1 MRACPAK
8 RLRDPTQMTIT
19 SAASLPK
26 RISPAPLAR
35 LVIIATG
42 IFSALAAPANE
53 PRNLTT
59 SAAPVNAAAAA
70 ALPAAILT
78 TVVVTGSSVY
88 QPPQLFASYGNA
100 LGRPINRDAARAIV
114 NALADLYLR
123 DGYVKPEVT
132 LDDAL
137 ARQGILRV
145 RVYEA
150 QVSSVV
156 IEGGGKFND
165 ELERIAVRL
174 ENARPLRRDDV
185 PQALR
190 DMRQFAGLAVTAT
203 TRRTSQRNAFDL
215 VVQADFSPVDG
226 VVRMNNRGT
235 DQVGPAFLLGQ
246 VFANGLFGRG
256 EKLGLIFAAATDH
269 DEYLGGGLFFESPL
283 GSRGTRGNV
292 LLFSSHSAPN
302 EAPVNLDDEYTRQRL
317 TLRATHPLRQDAKLT
332 LALSAGFEA
341 DDLTID
347 RLGAA
352 IREDRLRIAE
362 TSLRASWPVGT
373 TQLSA
378 NLQLR
383 QGLDALGAG
392 LTSAYLLADARRAD
406 FLAILAQATV
416 YRRFAER
423 WSLRLDTFAQNS
435 GYVLPDSE
443 RFKIGG
449 DRLGRGFE
457 VAEIAGDSGLGG
469 KLELRRDLK
478 NTESFVGRLSA
489 YTFYDIGAAWKQD
502 QPGRESAATAG
513 IGFAMQGAALTGYLE
528 VAAPLTGP
536 DIEGDRDASLF
547 AELSYRF

>member
-1 MRACPAK
+1 M
-8 RLRDPTQMTIT
+8 QMTIT
-19 SAASLPK
+19 SAASRK
-26 RISPAPLAR
+26 ETNSSAPLASI
-35 LVIIATG
+35 VIIAAG
-42 IFSALAAPANE
+42 ILGSPAAPADEPRRLTTLAAAAPAN
-53 PRNLTT
+53 
-59 SAAPVNAAAAA
+59 AAVAA
-70 ALPAAILT
+70 ALPAAMLT
-78 TVVVTGSSVY
+78 TVLIEGSSAY
-88 QPPQLFASYGNA
+88 QPPQLFTSYSDA

-114 NALADLYLR
+114 NAVADLYLR

-150 QVSSVV
+150 QISSVV
-156 IEGGGKFND
+156 VEGGGKFSG
-165 ELERIAVRL
+165 ELERIGARL

-190 DMRQFAGLAVTAT
+190 DMRQFAGLAVTAS

-215 VVQADFSPVDG
+215 VVNADFSPVDG

-246 VFANGLFGRG
+246 LFANGLFGRG

-269 DEYLGGGLFFESPL
+269 DEYLGGGLFFDSPL

-292 LLFSSHSAPN
+292 LVFSSHSAPN
-302 EAPVNLDDEYTRQRL
+302 EAPVNFDDEYTRQRL
-317 TLRATHPLRQDAKLT
+317 TLRTTHPLRQDARLT
-332 LALSAGFEA
+332 LSLGAAFEA
-341 DDLTID
+341 DNLTID
-347 RLGAA
+347 RRDVA
-352 IREDRLRIAE
+352 IREDKLRVAE
-362 TSLRASWPVGT
+362 TSLRATWPAGN

-378 NLQLR
+378 NMQLR
-383 QGLDALGAG
+383 QGLDAFGAG
-392 LTSAYLLADARRAD
+392 LNSSFAGDVRRAD
-406 FLAILAQATV
+406 FLAILAQVSV
-416 YRRFAER
+416 YRRFADR
-423 WSLRLDTFAQNS
+423 WSLRLDTFAQSS

-478 NTESFVGRLSA
+478 NTESFIGRLST

-513 IGFAMQGAALTGYLE
+513 IGFAMQGAELTGYLE
-528 VAAPLTGP
+528 IASPLTGP
-536 DIEGDRDASLF
+536 DIEGKREASVF